1 MPSKALSDVLSQAGV
16 QQVELAAEPATLKP
30 VPQSMGDAGGS
41 DGGGSAHALN
51 RKRRSGGRRRS
62 VTVRMALRALYWGYD
77 GRAYGGRA
85 EVARGGNSA
94 AL

>member
-1 MPSKALSDVLSQAGV
+1 MLSKALSDVLSQAGA
-16 QQVELAAEPATLKP
+16 QQVELAAEPSTLKP

-62 VTVRMALRALYWGYD
+62 VTVRML
-77 GRAYGGRA
+77 
-85 EVARGGNSA
+85 
-94 AL
+94 